1 MQPILFRE
9 KNGLRPGKH
18 AKEKGFPPSLR
29 KLIPLRPA
37 SKLAPLRHGCLI
49 DGGGRVWCK
58 WVCFLVQRS
67 FGELRLRQIGLSG
80 IKVQWFR
87 ADEI

>member
-9 KNGLRPGKH
+9 KNGLRPRKH
-18 AKEKGFPPSLR
+18 AKEKGFPPSLW

-49 DGGGRVWCK
+49 DKGGRVWCK
-58 WVCFLVQRS
+58 WVCFLVQ
-67 FGELRLRQIGLSG
+67 Q
-80 IKVQWFR
+80 KFR
-87 ADEI
+87 RIATKADEI